1 MYVGVSVV
9 GVRSQSSSKDQKPG
23 LYWGSVSVRVFW
35 VARDIKPN
43 RQIVG
48 SRGLILA
55 SRAA

>member
-1 MYVGVSVV
+1 M

-55 SRAA
+55 LRAA